1 MDFLTFFQGNLGP
14 PQGLVKRY
22 VFEGFPKEHQG
33 QNQTRNQAWEQRCRP
48 ARPFNPLQAPVSCG
62 FGALCDFISTV
73 VSSGASSAK
82 ELNDMMDERFE
93 EMDLQEFVS
102 QMTAAF
108 PCFMRFVVTHLFKDI
123 ASGDL
128 AATGRMLVRLT
139 LFQALSVGLET
150 ILLTG
155 IIGKVAFRIGA

>member
-1 MDFLTFFQGNLGP
+1 
-14 PQGLVKRY
+14 
-22 VFEGFPKEHQG
+22 
-33 QNQTRNQAWEQRCRP
+33 
-48 ARPFNPLQAPVSCG
+48 
-62 FGALCDFISTV
+62 
-73 VSSGASSAK
+73 
-82 ELNDMMDERFE
+82 MMDERFE